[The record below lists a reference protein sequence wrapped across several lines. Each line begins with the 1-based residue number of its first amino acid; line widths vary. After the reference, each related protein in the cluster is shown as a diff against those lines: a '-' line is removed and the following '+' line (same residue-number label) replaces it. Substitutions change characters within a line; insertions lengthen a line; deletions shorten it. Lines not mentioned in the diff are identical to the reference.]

1 MYNADNMHHFLGS
14 EATEADAQRFAE
26 YLLSH
31 GWELIEDSDGQ
42 YVAYHEGE
50 DGEEMTEIEWQ
61 EALMEC
67 FR

>member
-1 MYNADNMHHFLGS
+1 MYNADNMHSFLGP
-14 EATEADAQRFAE
+14 EATDADAQLFAE

-31 GWELIEDSDGQ
+31 GWELVENSEGQ
-42 YVAYHEGE
+42 YVAYHAGE

-61 EALMEC
+61 DALLEC